1 MVPEVCFDYKKCA
14 QHAKKCSR
22 FFVFFGGRS
31 FSLEFFSS
39 KFGEIL
45 MVD

>member
-22 FFVFFGGRS
+22 FFVFFWGEVI
-31 FSLEFFSS
+31 FSGVFSS